1 MEASVVDLR
10 YKMSHVLDALA
21 KRERVN
27 ILYHGK
33 IRGIIVPVE
42 EKLKIKVSEHPFFSM
57 FSAEKKKVKQ
67 VMENLR
73 EGRYRGI

>member
-10 YKMSHVLDALA
+10 YKMSEVLNALE

-33 IRGIIVPVE
+33 IKGVIVPVE
-42 EKLKIKVSEHPFFSM
+42 ERPKIKAADHPFSEFPQG
-57 FSAEKKKVKQ
+57 KRKR
-67 VMENLR
+67 LDR
-73 EGRYRGI
+73 

>member
-10 YKMSHVLDALA
+10 YKMREVLNALE

-33 IRGIIVPVE
+33 IKGVIVPVE
-42 EKLKIKVSEHPFFSM
+42 ERSEIKVADHPFFGIS
-57 FSAEKKKVKQ
+57 SREKKKVEQ
-67 VMENLR
+67 VMDSLR
-73 EGRYRGI
+73 EGRYRDI